1 MGIAFSQL
9 NPKQKQAANHV
20 HGPMLVLAGAGTG
33 KTSVLVHR
41 IARLITNKHAHP
53 SEIRAFTFTHKA
65 AREIRSRVT
74 RSSAG
79 IAASGLRAST
89 FHGYCYQLLRAAGDD
104 FQLLDQFELWTFLRQ
119 RVADLPLNKFL
130 RAANPGRFLKDLLT
144 FYDRCADELVNAN
157 TYAEYVY
164 RVRAGK
170 LAAPRVAK
178 KKQAET
184 MSREDVLERCEEI
197 SAIFTAVEAL
207 LESSR
212 LLTFGALVS
221 RATQLLRSEA
231 ALLERERLKS
241 RFLLV
246 DEFQDS
252 NHAQIEL
259 TRVLAGTEQNVFA
272 VGDPDQAIYH
282 FRGASSAAFTEF
294 ISVFDRLEQKNI
306 INLAAN
312 QRSTQNILDCG
323 FSGIRHNPGFSPAG
337 SRLSLERER
346 LLSARDEED
355 RTRGN
360 ALLFAIEPVNIVP
373 YREYAQECSDIA
385 ERILELHGQGA
396 RWGDCAVLFRSH
408 ANAEGLVE
416 ELGARS
422 IPFEVQDTDV
432 FESDALRDIVAWLH
446 CAISGSDDV
455 AFFRLT
461 LRADSGID
469 LTDLY
474 AKLSSSPS
482 GTKVAQVLKDV
493 EGGPELLRSLQDFAV
508 SCDAVNCDLLEIIE
522 AAAATLNI
530 RCTSVELVR
539 FRDFASKWR
548 EKRISQT
555 GRLPEFLEYLDLY
568 RIGGGTLP
576 LASPE
581 RPEDE
586 FHQALSEDTNGDR
599 DAVKLL
605 TVHAAKGLEFK
616 NVFVLRVASQS
627 FPMNYKETL
636 FEFPRELSR
645 ANSLVGKSDEEI
657 HREEER
663 RLFYVAVTR
672 ARDTLTLYGRLRGGK
687 NKQETPSG
695 FLRDLGDDSTVKHA
709 LRIRDPRY
717 AARESLVR
725 ELPSWAAI
733 AVQRPSQTVGLS
745 ASAIETYAICP
756 LKYALQK
763 HWQLPEEP
771 SAALQYGAAMHSTLK
786 DFYDAALR
794 GIERTAEESVEIFL
808 REFELAKIDEP
819 LQRRLYERQGA
830 EQLRQFV
837 ALRAIEPKPD
847 VLSTEK
853 KFRFAIEDVLI
864 NGRIDRMDRLEG
876 GGVQVLD
883 YKTGAPKS
891 NMDADTSVQLGIY
904 AMAARLEG
912 HKVEKLVFYNLEDNS
927 TAETNRVNNEEKISN
942 KVLEVAHGI
951 RAGAFQPT
959 PGFHC
964 KTCGYNS
971 LCPATLERVFEP
983 TESRA
988 VGITA

>member
-9 NPKQKQAANHV
+9 NPKQKQAANHI

-41 IARLITNKHAHP
+41 IARLITGKHAHP
-53 SEIRAFTFTHKA
+53 CEIRAFTFTHKA
-65 AREIRSRVT
+65 ASEIRSRVAK
-74 RSSAG
+74 SSAG
-79 IAASGLRAST
+79 IAASGLHAST
-89 FHGYCYQLLRAAGDD
+89 FHGYCYQLLREAGED

-119 RVADLPLNKFL
+119 RVADLPLNRFL

-144 FYDRCADELVNAN
+144 FFDRCSDELVNAN
-157 TYAEYVY
+157 SYAEYVA
-164 RVRAGK
+164 RVQAGE
-170 LAAPRVAK
+170 LVAPRVAK
-178 KKQAET
+178 KKQAES
-184 MSREDVLERCEEI
+184 MSRDEVLERCEEI
-197 SAIFTAVEAL
+197 SAIFTAVEGL
-207 LESSR
+207 LNSNR

-221 RATQLLRSEA
+221 RATQLLRSDA
-231 ALLERERLKS
+231 MLLAREQRKS

-259 TRVLAGTEQNVFA
+259 TRLLAGTEQHVFA

-323 FSGIRHNPGFSPAG
+323 FSSIRHNPGFSPAG

-346 LLSARDEED
+346 LVSARDEED
-355 RTRGN
+355 RDSGN
-360 ALLFAIEPVNIVP
+360 ALLFVTEPVDVVP

-385 ERILELHGQGA
+385 ERIVDLHGQGA

-446 CAISGSDDV
+446 CSICGSDDV
-455 AFFRLT
+455 AFFRLA

-469 LTDLY
+469 LSDLY
-474 AKLSSSPS
+474 AKLSSSPR

-493 EGGPELLRSLQDFAV
+493 KGGPELSGSLQDFAAG
-508 SCDAVNCDLLEIIE
+508 CNAVNGDLLDVID
-522 AAAATLNI
+522 AAATTLNI
-530 RCTSVELVR
+530 CSTSIELVR
-539 FRDFASKWR
+539 FRDYAARWR
-548 EKRISQT
+548 EKRIAQT

-568 RIGGGTLP
+568 KAGGGTLP
-576 LASPE
+576 LSSPE

-586 FHQALSEDTNGDR
+586 FHDAVSEDSSGDR

-616 NVFVLRVASQS
+616 NVFVLRVVSQS
-627 FPMNYKETL
+627 FPMSYKETL

-645 ANSLVGKSDEEI
+645 ANSLAGKSDDEI

-695 FLRDLGDDSTVKHA
+695 FLRDLADDSTLRPA
-709 LRIRDPRY
+709 LRIRDPRLG
-717 AARESLVR
+717 AREDLVR

-733 AVQRPSQTVGLS
+733 ASKRSSETVELS

-763 HWQLPEEP
+763 HWRLPEEP

-808 REFELAKIDEP
+808 REFEQAKIDEP
-819 LQRRLYERQGA
+819 LQRKLYERQGA

-837 ALRAIEPKPD
+837 ALRMLEPKPD

-853 KFRFAIEDVLI
+853 KFRFAIEDVMI

-876 GGVQVLD
+876 GVQVLD
-883 YKTGAPKS
+883 YKTGAPKN
-891 NMDADTSVQLGIY
+891 NMDADNSVQLGIY

-927 TAETNRVNNEEKISN
+927 TAETNRVNNEDKIRN
-942 KVLEVAHGI
+942 KVLEVANGI
-951 RAGAFQPT
+951 RTGAFHPT

-964 KTCGYNS
+964 KNCGYNS
-971 LCPATLERVFEP
+971 LCPATVERVFEP
-983 TESRA
+983 AESRV
-988 VGITA
+988 VGFTA